1 MAQYKNPAIKQ
12 LKDQQV
18 RYTPRD
24 IRLKQIA
31 QAEKLLND
39 LDVNRDYPYQELCFQ
54 ITSFRSEMY
63 PDLVVK
69 GRDVAHDLRLF
80 VEDLSDSADIPVET
94 LSEKVLTVEEL
105 SKQFNV
111 STKTVDRWRSRGLVS
126 RRFLIGN
133 RKRVGFLRSSVEAF
147 VRKYAAEI
155 ERGSKFSQLT
165 DIERNEVIRRAR
177 RLARAGGSPTE
188 VIRRVA
194 RKARRSVETIRYTI
208 RNHDKEHPESAIFPH
223 AFTLLSEEYK
233 REIYRGFRR
242 GISAEQLAERFGRTK
257 ASIYRIVTEIR
268 AKRLLDH
275 PIEFI
280 YHKSFEQSGAAV
292 LILGPEQ
299 SANRWTSQIK
309 PPPDLPPYLAELYE
323 IPLLTKEQEVYL
335 FRKMN
340 FLKFCAARLRDQLDV
355 SRARTRVMDQI
366 ESLLRQA
373 LDVKNRLI
381 RSNLRLVVSIAKRHV
396 MPNSNFFEMVSD
408 GNMSLIRAIEKFDFS
423 RGNKFSTYATWAIMK
438 NFARSIPAEHSH
450 QDRYR
455 SVAADFFI
463 ASPDARGDQFEQL
476 RTNQRQREAIIG
488 MLEELTER
496 EREII
501 NSRFGLTLG
510 MEPQTLEEVGSR
522 FGVTKERIRQLE
534 ARALGKMRKIVQ
546 ERRLD
551 IPGL

>member
-1 MAQYKNPAIKQ
+1 MAQYKNPAIRQ

-18 RYTPRD
+18 RYAPREV
-24 IRLKQIA
+24 RLQQIA
-31 QAEKLLND
+31 QAETLLND
-39 LDVNRDYPYQELCFQ
+39 LDLSQSYPYQELCYR
-54 ITSFRSEMY
+54 ITSYRSEMY
-63 PDLVVK
+63 PDLVVN
-69 GRDVAHDLRLF
+69 GQDAAHDLRLF
-80 VEDLSDSADIPVET
+80 VEDLSDSADIPAET
-94 LSEKVLTVEEL
+94 STEKVLTVEDL

-126 RRFLIGN
+126 RRFVFGN
-133 RKRVGFLRSSVEAF
+133 RKRVGFLRSSVDNF

-155 ERGSKFSQLT
+155 ERGAKFSQLSEE
-165 DIERNEVIRRAR
+165 ERIQVVRRAR
-177 RLARAGGSPTE
+177 RLARASGSPTE

-194 RKARRSVETIRYTI
+194 RKLNRSAETIRYTI
-208 RNHDKEHPESAIFPH
+208 RNHDREHPDAAIFPQ
-223 AFTLLSEEYK
+223 AMKTLSDECK
-233 REIYRGFRR
+233 REIFRSFRR
-242 GISAEQLAERFGRTK
+242 GIAADQLARQYGRTK
-257 ASIYRIVTEIR
+257 ASIYRIVTEVR

-280 YHKSFEQSGAAV
+280 YHSSFEQAGAAA
-292 LILGPEQ
+292 LILGSEPI
-299 SANRWTSQIK
+299 SKVVTAPVK
-309 PPPDLPPYLAELYE
+309 APPDLPPYLAELYQT
-323 IPLLTKEQEVYL
+323 PLLTKEQEVYL

-355 SRARTRVMDQI
+355 SRARTRDMDQI

-373 LDVKNRLI
+373 LEVKNRLI

-396 MPNSNFFEMVSD
+396 MPTSNFFEMVSD

-455 SVAADFFI
+455 NVNDEFFI
-463 ASPDARGDQFEQL
+463 SSPDARGDQFEQL
-476 RTNQRQREAIIG
+476 LTNQRQREAIVGI
-488 MLEELTER
+488 LDELTDR

-501 NSRFGLTLG
+501 NFRFGLATG
-510 MEPQTLEEVGSR
+510 TEPQTLEQVGTR

-534 ARALGKMRKIVQ
+534 ARALSKMRKIVQ